1 MGRSRQGSQG
11 YASLSGSGWEL
22 AAHAIG
28 RSDTAAASP
37 DATPTS
43 VRLLRNSD
51 VFAFAIALPLFL
63 LADFPILGWLTA
75 AGAWIVQRA
84 ISEFAVRKAEKAD
97 DVRTRVGLLAGST
110 ILRGWVVAGIIV
122 AVGWNNSDAGLAAAI
137 LFLLVF
143 TLQFTLMM
151 AMRPFET
158 PRGKAKP

>member
-1 MGRSRQGSQG
+1 M
-11 YASLSGSGWEL
+11 

-28 RSDTAAASP
+28 GRDTTAASP

-43 VRLLRNSD
+43 VRVLRNVD
-51 VFAFAIALPLFL
+51 AIAFAVALPLFL
-63 LADFPILGWLTA
+63 LADFPILGYLTA

-84 ISEFAVRKAEKAD
+84 INELAVRKAEKAD

-151 AMRPFET
+151 AMRPFEN
-158 PRGKAKP
+158 PRGGAKP